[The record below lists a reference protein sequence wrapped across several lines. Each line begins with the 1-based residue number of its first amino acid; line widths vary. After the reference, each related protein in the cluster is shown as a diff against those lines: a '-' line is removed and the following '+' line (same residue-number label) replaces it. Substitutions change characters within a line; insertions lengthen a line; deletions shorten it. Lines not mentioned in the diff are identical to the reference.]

1 MTAPSILLVQ
11 SIIPCTNAHI
21 GYYKCL
27 FYRVP
32 EHDNFIE
39 QKACGCQSI
48 QRHNKRYSLY
58 MQIRYY
64 IYTAVVSVPS
74 NNPENYNCRFA

>member
-1 MTAPSILLVQ
+1 MAATSILPVQ
-11 SIIPCTNAHI
+11 SIPCTNAHI

-32 EHDNFIE
+32 ELDRFIA
-39 QKACGCQSI
+39 QKACGCWAI
-48 QRHNKRYSLY
+48 QGTNKRYSLY

-64 IYTAVVSVPS
+64 ITTPVVSVPP
-74 NNPENYNCRFA
+74 NNPENYNCRLV